1 MQAFASEVLSNCFT
15 THTAVCINTSEDAC
29 KMQSCESLPVMALDD
44 SNSMHNSGSTT
55 GSMVF
60 AHPST
65 ILCSI
70 GQFLVIIGDILNSG
84 NRENSGSDEFGCE
97 N

>member
-1 MQAFASEVLSNCFT
+1 
-15 THTAVCINTSEDAC
+15 
-29 KMQSCESLPVMALDD
+29 MQSCESLTVMALDD
-44 SNSMHNSGSTT
+44 SNSMHNSRSTT